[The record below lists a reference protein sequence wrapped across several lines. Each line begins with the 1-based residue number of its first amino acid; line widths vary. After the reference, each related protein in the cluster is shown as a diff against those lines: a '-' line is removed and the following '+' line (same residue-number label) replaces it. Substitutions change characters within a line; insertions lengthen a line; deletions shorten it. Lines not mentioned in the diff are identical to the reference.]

1 MKKIISFTLILS
13 IIFSYLTFPVNKA
26 NATMVTDLGNIFQ
39 STISAISNVAQ
50 EALDLSDN
58 YKEMVLDPMVNG
70 LAKMIVQQITA
81 SIVQWINS
89 GFEGSPSFMQDP
101 GSFFLDIADQATG
114 RFITGDILKSMCSP
128 FSINIKLALLLT
140 YRPRT
145 LKRYTCTIGTIIKN
159 SKNAIKNA
167 SINGFTAGDFKQGG
181 WPAFVSLTTEPQN
194 NIYGSYLQAKYDLAV
209 QIADQKD
216 KKNDEINRG
225 RGFLSWRDPKC
236 KKEIAA
242 AKKIEAQNNSA
253 VYDPKTDTYINN
265 PSGSISS
272 TGGEVTSKASM
283 SPDDCPIQTPG
294 SVIAGALDKQLGS
307 GTDQLNLAD
316 EFGEIV
322 NALFAQLV
330 SVVIGGSGLG
340 GSSQRNSSGN
350 SYISTM
356 NEDLGRGA
364 TELNGQKKSLIDA
377 VKLSK
382 TV

>member
-167 SINGFTAGDFKQGG
+167 TK
-181 WPAFVSLTTEPQN
+181 
-194 NIYGSYLQAKYDLAV
+194 
-209 QIADQKD
+209 
-216 KKNDEINRG
+216 
-225 RGFLSWRDPKC
+225 
-236 KKEIAA
+236 
-242 AKKIEAQNNSA
+242 
-253 VYDPKTDTYINN
+253 
-265 PSGSISS
+265 
-272 TGGEVTSKASM
+272 
-283 SPDDCPIQTPG
+283 
-294 SVIAGALDKQLGS
+294 
-307 GTDQLNLAD
+307 
-316 EFGEIV
+316 
-322 NALFAQLV
+322 
-330 SVVIGGSGLG
+330 
-340 GSSQRNSSGN
+340 
-350 SYISTM
+350 
-356 NEDLGRGA
+356 
-364 TELNGQKKSLIDA
+364 
-377 VKLSK
+377 
-382 TV
+382 